1 MGRTSR
7 RRHEMTSQP
16 VLLAGER
23 TWGGRLAVAGQRH
36 QVKAGTTDKG
46 KMTQDVVTQPNVS
59 SHAGISDLGLW
70 TGGLGEPASASV
82 KGKEALKVSVSC
94 LVLKGAST

>member
-1 MGRTSR
+1 
-7 RRHEMTSQP
+7 MTSQP

-70 TGGLGEPASASV
+70 TGGLGEPASASE
-82 KGKEALKVSVSC
+82 GEGGTEGVSILS
-94 LVLKGAST
+94 GAERC